1 MAAWLRVLANPKILA
16 RFLSTKAGKRA
27 TLKYGKM
34 LLNSQMAR
42 SAVNKFMDG
51 SGRSLSGNKEYKQL
65 TKDYEKLQSRTQ
77 KLEAQLAATRDDN
90 DKLQALTFSLG
101 RTVVQMQ
108 QTLTQMQNLYQQH
121 LHQAQI
127 AMANS
132 HTR

>member
-77 KLEAQLAATRDDN
+77 KLEAQLAATRDNN
-90 DKLQALTFSLG
+90 DKLQVLTFSLG

-108 QTLTQMQNLYQQH
+108 QTLTQMQKVYQQH

>member
-77 KLEAQLAATRDDN
+77 KLEAQLAATRDNN

-108 QTLTQMQNLYQQH
+108 QTLTQMQNMYQQH

>member
-42 SAVNKFMDG
+42 SAINKFKDG

-77 KLEAQLAATRDDN
+77 KLEAQLAATRDNN